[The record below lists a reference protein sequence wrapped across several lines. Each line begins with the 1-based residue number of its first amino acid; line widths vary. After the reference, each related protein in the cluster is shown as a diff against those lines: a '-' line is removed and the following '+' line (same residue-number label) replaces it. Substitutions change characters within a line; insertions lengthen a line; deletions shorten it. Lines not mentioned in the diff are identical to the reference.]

1 MFRLILV
8 STFIDLSKYN
18 QNNVYLSLLFFII
31 NVTDMIVQTNTEK
44 KAKIFFFIADMS
56 SEKIYWNTGN
66 Q

>member
-1 MFRLILV
+1 M
-8 STFIDLSKYN
+8 
-18 QNNVYLSLLFFII
+18 YLSLLFFII